1 MSDSTTDLVTSTP
14 QLRILLSGIE
24 VDPPAALWPRIVAAH
39 ALQLQRRQRQR
50 WSTSLAMAACLLLAV
65 VMLPRLIER
74 TPDTAQ
80 PTDWK
85 SMAQQLE
92 LRLRDLDNMQMGE
105 GEPLLPEQADLEA
118 LDHSLQTAYDHAA
131 SNTELMSLWQR
142 RYALLNTLLAVR
154 SQPLVV
160 TRI

>member
-1 MSDSTTDLVTSTP
+1 MSDSTTQLVTSTP
-14 QLRILLSGIE
+14 QLRVLLSSAE
-24 VDPPAALWPRIVAAH
+24 VDPPPALWPRIVAAH
-39 ALQLQRRQRQR
+39 ALQLQQRRRRR

-65 VMLPRLIER
+65 VMLPRMIER
-74 TPDTAQ
+74 TPDAAQ

-92 LRLRDLDNMQMGE
+92 LRLRDLDATRTGGRE
-105 GEPLLPEQADLEA
+105 SLLPEQADLEA
-118 LDHSLQTAYDHAA
+118 LDHSLQAAYDHAA

-142 RYALLNTLLAVR
+142 RCALLNTLLAVR

>member
-1 MSDSTTDLVTSTP
+1 MSDSTARLVTSTSR
-14 QLRILLSGIE
+14 LRSLLSSAE
-24 VDPPAALWPRIVAAH
+24 VDPPAGLWPRIVAAH
-39 ALQLQRRQRQR
+39 AVQLQRRRRRR
-50 WSTSLAMAACLLLAV
+50 WSTGLALAACLLITV
-65 VMLPRLIER
+65 MMLPRLIER
-74 TPDTAQ
+74 VPDTAQ

-85 SMAQQLE
+85 AMAQQLE